1 MNALRRKTIII
12 SQAGEKIGQAQTE
25 SILNKAEQNK
35 MNAAVNTLARLT
47 ALQQEM
53 NKPNYVPPFFIYRVK
68 FSEVFESKGGFDVV
82 VANPPYVRGE
92 KIGATKR
99 GDRKLSALY
108 EDVYNG
114 SADLY
119 VYFYKRGL

>member
-1 MNALRRKTIII
+1 M
-12 SQAGEKIGQAQTE
+12 S
-25 SILNKAEQNK
+25 KAEQNK